1 MWGENHMSLVES
13 VKHFLGFT
21 DEVGFVPQQP
31 IMKKSMPSSKPVVRE
46 QRVVSPEFQP
56 RIKPQP
62 KKSELPSGMGIVITE
77 PRGYEEDSRLISSYL
92 KDGHVVLI
100 NLKYLDAPTGKR
112 LVDFICGTIYAFEG
126 YVKKLGGNI
135 FLCTPG
141 SINVFD
147 NQQDDVMFNEEQP
160 TPAYAQEYAEEN
172 QRAVYQQVG

>member
-13 VKHFLGFT
+13 VKYFLGFI
-21 DEVGFVPQQP
+21 DEPGFGSPTS
-31 IMKKSMPSSKPVVRE
+31 IMKKSMPSKPVIRE
-46 QRVVSPEFQP
+46 QKIVSPEFQP
-56 RIKPQP
+56 HHKTQQ
-62 KKSELPSGMGIVITE
+62 KKSEIPSGMGIVITE

-141 SINVFD
+141 SVNVFD

-160 TPAYAQEYAEEN
+160 SQQAYPQEYAEET
-172 QRAVYQQVG
+172 QRAIYQQVG